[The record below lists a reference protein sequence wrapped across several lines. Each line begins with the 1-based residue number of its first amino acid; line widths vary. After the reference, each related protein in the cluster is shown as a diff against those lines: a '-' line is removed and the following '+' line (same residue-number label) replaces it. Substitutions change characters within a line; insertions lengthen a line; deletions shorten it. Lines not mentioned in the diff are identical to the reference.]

1 MLIIYSHNF
10 MNSNNNKH
18 PQLNIIVKKKKKD
31 FIMLNFKNN
40 PISIEKIF
48 QIIIL
53 SLHDLSL
60 ILWKE

>member
-1 MLIIYSHNF
+1 

-60 ILWKE
+60 ILWKEWMVNME

>member
-1 MLIIYSHNF
+1 